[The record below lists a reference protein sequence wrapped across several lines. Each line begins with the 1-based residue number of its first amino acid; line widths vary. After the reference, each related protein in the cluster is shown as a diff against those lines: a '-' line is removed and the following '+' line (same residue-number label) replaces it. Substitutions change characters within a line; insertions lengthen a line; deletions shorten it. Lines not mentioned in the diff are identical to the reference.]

1 MFGRNKF
8 DNLRDLYMDELRDL
22 YDAEHQILDAMPK
35 MVERASHD
43 ELKRAFRQ
51 HLEETRGQVTRLE
64 QVFEKCG
71 EKPDRKTCAAMKGLI
86 AEGEE
91 ILKAKGDNDVIDAG
105 LIAAAQRVEHYE
117 IAGYGTLRTLARRLG
132 YEDQARL
139 LQQTLDQEGAAD
151 KMLTQIAESRVN
163 VEAAVTA

>member
-1 MFGRNKF
+1 MFGHARF
-8 DNLRDLYMDELRDL
+8 DKLEDLYLDQLKDL
-22 YDAEHQILDAMPK
+22 YDAEHRILEALPK
-35 MVERASHD
+35 MVEKAGHD
-43 ELKRAFRQ
+43 ELRQAFRS

-64 QVFEKCG
+64 QVFEKLG
-71 EKPDRKTCAAMKGLI
+71 HTPSRETCQAMKGLL

-91 ILKAKGDNDVIDAG
+91 VLSAKGDPDVLDAG

-117 IAGYGTLRTLARRLG
+117 MAGYGTARTLARRLG
-132 YEDQARL
+132 HEDQAQL

-151 KMLTQIAESRVN
+151 HKLTKVAESTVN